1 MLQVLQEDFARIPA
15 LLGRAVAPPPPPE
28 PEPAP
33 ARLEQPVQLG
43 LF

>member
-1 MLQVLQEDFARIPA
+1 MLAVLQEDFARIPA
-15 LLGRAVAPPPPPE
+15 LLGRAVAPPRK

-33 ARLEQPVQLG
+33 PAAVPQPEQLG